1 MAQQTSLCPKCG
13 APVRKL
19 VSPQGIEILVDDDGE
34 VAAVFGRARVHA
46 RSCKPVKEAQRA

>member
-19 VSPQGIEILVDDDGE
+19 TSPQGIEILVDDDGE

>member
-19 VSPQGIEILVDDDGE
+19 TSPQGIEILVDDDGE
-34 VAAVFGRARVHA
+34 ESKVFGHARVHA
-46 RSCKPVKEAQRA
+46 RSCRPVKEAQRA